1 MMKTTGSMNEK
12 TIVDREMLM
21 TLKSCPSCKRPFI
34 LGERVVLA
42 CGNWS
47 GPMRFIHE
55 NEAVYDVEE
64 ATYVDR
70 RCHGEDRIAADCCSL

>member
-1 MMKTTGSMNEK
+1 MKTTGSTNRK

-21 TLKSCPSCKRPFI
+21 TLKSCPACNRPFE

-42 CGNWS
+42 CGDWS

-55 NEAVYDVEE
+55 NEAVYDTKEG
-64 ATYVDR
+64 TYVER
-70 RCHGEDRIAADCCSL
+70 SCHGSDRTAVDCCSV

>member
-1 MMKTTGSMNEK
+1 MMATTGSSNAK

-21 TLKSCPSCKRPFI
+21 TLKTCPACKQPFA

-42 CGNWS
+42 CGDWS

-55 NEAVYDVEE
+55 NEAVFDVEE
-64 ATYVDR
+64 ATYIER
-70 RCHGEDRIAADCCSL
+70 SCHGADRVATDCCSI